1 MKVGNSNFY
10 FEINEME
17 LKQKLVPLQI
27 VISGNVL
34 GTLDDTTYL
43 PSLLS
48 SLELI
53 LKETYYYDESINCN
67 NYKSRFFLNGDFC
80 SGYRITLEDSFDD
93 FIKRCA
99 RNDKKVFSLG
109 NLMMMLFLT
118 MKRLMEMMFFSSID
132 LVDFISILEKLKEW
146 YRNNVGEY

>member
-1 MKVGNSNFY
+1 MKVGNSDFY

-43 PSLLS
+43 PFLLS

-99 RNDKKVFSLG
+99 RNDKKVFFAWKLNDDAFFNYEEIDG
-109 NLMMMLFLT
+109 DDVFFLA
-118 MKRLMEMMFFSSID
+118 LI
-132 LVDFISILEKLKEW
+132 
-146 YRNNVGEY
+146 